1 MGMYLKM
8 GSAMAKRK
16 LPITFLL
23 CGIILYTLVVFFTNH
38 LKTLIFYL
46 THSIKELSWAIFCGH
61 EYAPNINKGIE
72 TTVHVDISRV
82 LKRKS
87 YIIQKNKRK
96 TLYHL

>member
-1 MGMYLKM
+1 MYLKM
-8 GSAMAKRK
+8 GSAMAERK
-16 LPITFLL
+16 LPHHLFAVRYHFVYP
-23 CGIILYTLVVFFTNH
+23 CCFFTNH

-61 EYAPNINKGIE
+61 KYVPNINKGIE

>member
-1 MGMYLKM
+1 MYLKM

-23 CGIILYTLVVFFTNH
+23 CGIILYILVVFFTNH

-46 THSIKELSWAIFCGH
+46 THSIKELSWAIFWGH

>member
-1 MGMYLKM
+1 MLWLRESY
-8 GSAMAKRK
+8 
-16 LPITFLL
+16 PITFLL

-61 EYAPNINKGIE
+61 KYVPNINKGIE